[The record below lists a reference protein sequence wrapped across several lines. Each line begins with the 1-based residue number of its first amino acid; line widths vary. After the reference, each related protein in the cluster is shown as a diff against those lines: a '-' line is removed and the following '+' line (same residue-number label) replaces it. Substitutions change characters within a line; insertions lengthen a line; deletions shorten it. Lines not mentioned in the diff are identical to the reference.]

1 MRVFLITGF
10 ALDKRAFALMDL
22 PADVYRALDLVPV
35 LPGETLRA
43 YARRMAAEIGLA
55 PGDVIGGVSLGGMLA
70 LEMAKAV
77 DVSGVLLIASATHP
91 RHIRKR
97 FKMWSPLA
105 GWVPE
110 FLIRRIFT
118 LIPRILAM
126 QNMLS
131 PEGQA
136 LLADIMGRF
145 PPALLKTFPRMILGW
160 PGCEPPANFRH
171 IHSDGDWLIRPAGDP
186 ATLTLLSG
194 KNHLITVSHPAE
206 VRELVLQAVA
216 DFQIAAKSRLGTAS
230 RNPSSP
236 AKR

>member
-10 ALDKRAFALMDL
+10 ALDKHAFDFMD
-22 PADVYRALDLVPV
+22 
-35 LPGETLRA
+35 LPGETYHTLDLIPILKGETLRQ
-43 YARRMAAEIGLA
+43 YALRMASEIGLA
-55 PGDVIGGVSLGGMLA
+55 AGDVIGGVSLGGMLA

-77 DVSGVLLIASATHP
+77 DVSGVVLIASTTHP

-97 FKMWSPLA
+97 FKMWAPLA
-105 GWVPE
+105 RWVPE
-110 FLIRRIFT
+110 PVIRIIFT
-118 LIPRILAM
+118 MIPRILAL

-136 LLADIMGRF
+136 LLGDIMGKF
-145 PPALLKTFPRMILGW
+145 PPKLLKTFPMMILGW

-186 ATLTLLSG
+186 ATLTLLPG
-194 KNHLITVSHPAE
+194 KNHLITVSHPQE
-206 VRELVLQAVA
+206 VRELVMRAVEG
-216 DFQIAAKSRLGTAS
+216 FQTSTKSSLGAAS
-230 RNPSSP
+230 RKPSSP